1 MNTKPNRIDV
11 ATNVPTLLNRQRDSS
26 NLNRYLCNKGRL
38 SATQKIILMPKNS
51 IFEKPAS
58 FDYTG
63 LKFSRL

>member
-1 MNTKPNRIDV
+1 MSQHF
-11 ATNVPTLLNRQRDSS
+11 LNRQRDSS